1 DADESRED
9 ISPLLDEGI
18 ARLRKADRDA
28 ILLKF
33 FEQKSHREIAGM
45 MGISEAAAAKRV
57 SRAVERLHDFYAR
70 HGVTLTSAG
79 LETTLA
85 VEASR
90 LAPHGLATSA
100 ANVSS
105 ASSSAAAV
113 AKGAM
118 ILMTTAKIKTAVIAA
133 IFVLIVF
140 AGGIVAVESW
150 NENSSAVEVAPQSSV
165 VVTSPAAPSAWQAQ
179 FGDAKISQAGITDAT
194 IPNAPWWRAD
204 GAPTAAPTLPPT
216 GPMSQ
221 RIITANPGQRVRFV
235 FLAQGLSVF
244 SMGMRGNAGSFPDDD
259 ISITLLNAPSSS
271 SYVNLGTNPPVIN
284 LTVQPMDQQTR
295 AVAENRPL

>member
-1 DADESRED
+1 MQWHMMNEHELLEEYNRTHSSDIFRKIADCYVDFVFATAQRQLRDAHLAEDVTQAVFLLLSKKAGSVPVHRPLLAWLHTATRYAAANALRSKIIREKHERIAAEMKMNDADESRED

-57 SRAVERLHDFYAR
+57 SRAVERLRDFYAR

-90 LAPHGLATSA
+90 LAPHGLASSA
-100 ANVSS
+100 ASVSS
-105 ASSSAAAV
+105 ASSSAAVV

-133 IFVLIVF
+133 IFVSHRLRRRDRR
-140 AGGIVAVESW
+140 GGIVE
-150 NENSSAVEVAPQSSV
+150 
-165 VVTSPAAPSAWQAQ
+165 
-179 FGDAKISQAGITDAT
+179 
-194 IPNAPWWRAD
+194 
-204 GAPTAAPTLPPT
+204 
-216 GPMSQ
+216 
-221 RIITANPGQRVRFV
+221 
-235 FLAQGLSVF
+235 
-244 SMGMRGNAGSFPDDD
+244 
-259 ISITLLNAPSSS
+259 
-271 SYVNLGTNPPVIN
+271 
-284 LTVQPMDQQTR
+284 
-295 AVAENRPL
+295 